1 MTSPTDKVN
10 ADGAPMSQRMF
21 AAWSVARDEF
31 EKQFPHAH
39 LSITKGAFSPAP
51 PGETD
56 SSAGYHDLS
65 GPLDVVTNNMFTA
78 EGKPTAESEGLV
90 RIARSIGWAAWLRG
104 PTLPG
109 EFPEHVHMALL
120 GEPETV
126 NGKPF
131 VDDGLIN
138 QMKAYK
144 TEGGGGCC
152 GHGGNGLTGDS
163 ARDDPHPRPD
173 PIPEFDYDEW
183 ENDMKLTDPIKLTG
197 GTAEALGDGLKEG
210 DEITVGGLLQK
221 IARHAALAVKLDD
234 PVKLTEA
241 TADALGRGLQE
252 GDTITVGGLLQ
263 KMARHA
269 ALADQADTAGS
280 GGTPG

>member
-1 MTSPTDKVN
+1 MTSPTEKIDFATN
-10 ADGAPMSQRMF
+10 IRISQRMF
-21 AAWSVARDEF
+21 AAWTVTCDEF
-31 EKQFPHAH
+31 KKEFPHAPD
-39 LSITKGAFSPAP
+39 LRIIKGSFRVELGDT
-51 PGETD
+51 PGAGP
-56 SSAGYHDLS
+56 SAGYHDFSGALDIETDTLS
-65 GPLDVVTNNMFTA
+65 AA
-78 EGKPTAESEGLV
+78 EQNGFI
-90 RIARSIGWAAWLRG
+90 RIARSIGWAAWLRDKN
-104 PTLPG
+104 LPG
-109 EFPEHVHMALL
+109 GFDPHAHLALL
-120 GEPETV
+120 GEPEV
-126 NGKPF
+126 VDGEQY
-131 VDDGLIN
+131 VDDGLIK
-138 QMKAYK
+138 QMRAYK

-163 ARDDPHPRPD
+163 ARDDPHPRPH

-234 PVKLTEA
+234 PVKLSEA

-280 GGTPG
+280 GGTPS